1 MNIRQMTIASVLIAF
16 GVFGIPELP
25 KSIVPAHAV
34 TDIREPSEELK
45 RIVAPIARTS
55 TEMAEI
61 DKFWLRQIYMN
72 AARGVEADGNIK
84 SPTILTTDGARQVH
98 KAVLA
103 YVWKGMAQNSAG
115 KYGDLQPAIEKAMAE
130 SIGLDTKPLTQE
142 LRDRLVETF
151 EAIAWAAQ

>member
-1 MNIRQMTIASVLIAF
+1 MTIASVLI
-16 GVFGIPELP
+16 GIGLFGIPELP
-25 KSIVPAHAV
+25 KSFVPAHAV
-34 TDIREPSEELK
+34 TDIREPSEEVK
-45 RIVAPIARTS
+45 RFVAPIAKIS

-72 AARGVEADGNIK
+72 AARAVEADGNIK
-84 SPTILTTDGARQVH
+84 SPTILTTDGAREVH

-103 YVWKGMAQNSAG
+103 YVWKGMAQNTAG
-115 KYGDLQPAIEKAMAE
+115 KYEGLQAAVEKAMVEA
-130 SIGLDTKPLTQE
+130 IGLDAKPLNQD